1 MYGKRRFKKRLAT
14 LPSKLVL
21 LQQDVHTELGID
33 ASQMNDELLCHVLA
47 TEIELQGIEFVHGK
61 GNHKTAL
68 QRLYERAEALV
79 DKRKEYEAQLA
90 IMGERNSYSKTDPD
104 ATFMRMKEDHMQNG
118 QLKPGYNVQ
127 IAVHSEYIM
136 GVGIFPN
143 PNDTNTLIL
152 FLHHLES
159 LHASKFRYI
168 VADAGY
174 DSYEN
179 LLWLEEKGY
188 LSCIK
193 PKDYE
198 RSKQRK
204 WKTDIGKARNMEYRS
219 NEDAFICAKGRKLHY
234 SHCRKSKSKTGFTW
248 ESNVYIC
255 ESCNRCGYKSECQ
268 RYAKKRTKN
277 PTKQI
282 CITPGYDSVLQH
294 NQERILSTEGIRLRT
309 NRSIQVEGAF
319 GVLKQDFQFR
329 RLLHRGN
336 DHVRRML
343 YLLAMGFN
351 ISKLH
356 YRIQDNR
363 IHTSLFCQ
371 KEIA

>member
-1 MYGKRRFKKRLAT
+1 
-14 LPSKLVL
+14 
-21 LQQDVHTELGID
+21 
-33 ASQMNDELLCHVLA
+33 
-47 TEIELQGIEFVHGK
+47 
-61 GNHKTAL
+61 
-68 QRLYERAEALV
+68 
-79 DKRKEYEAQLA
+79 
-90 IMGERNSYSKTDPD
+90 
-104 ATFMRMKEDHMQNG
+104 MQNG
-118 QLKPGYNVQ
+118 QLKPDYNVQ

-143 PNDTNTLIL
+143 PNDTNTLIP

-159 LHASKFRYI
+159 LHTSKFRYI

-204 WKTDIGKARNMEYRS
+204 WKTDISKARNMEYLS

-234 SHCRKSKSKTGFTW
+234 SHRRKSKSKTGFTW
-248 ESNVYIC
+248 ESKVYVC
-255 ESCNRCGYKSECQ
+255 ESC
-268 RYAKKRTKN
+268 
-277 PTKQI
+277 
-282 CITPGYDSVLQH
+282 
-294 NQERILSTEGIRLRT
+294 

-336 DHVRRML
+336 DHVRKML

-351 ISKLH
+351 ISKLQH
-356 YRIQDNR
+356 RIQDNR
-363 IHTSLFCQ
+363 IHTLLFCQ
-371 KEIA
+371 KNCVSLESNPFT

>member
-1 MYGKRRFKKRLAT
+1 MYIL
-14 LPSKLVL
+14 
-21 LQQDVHTELGID
+21 
-33 ASQMNDELLCHVLA
+33 M
-47 TEIELQGIEFVHGK
+47 
-61 GNHKTAL
+61 
-68 QRLYERAEALV
+68 
-79 DKRKEYEAQLA
+79 
-90 IMGERNSYSKTDPD
+90 
-104 ATFMRMKEDHMQNG
+104 
-118 QLKPGYNVQ
+118 
-127 IAVHSEYIM
+127 IAFIL
-136 GVGIFPN
+136 FPN
-143 PNDTNTLIL
+143 PNDTNTLIP

-159 LHASKFRYI
+159 LYTSKFRYI

-204 WKTDIGKARNMEYRS
+204 WKTDISKAHNMEYLS
-219 NEDAFICAKGRKLHY
+219 KEDTFLCAKGRKLY
-234 SHCRKSKSKTGFTW
+234 FSHCRKSKSKTGFTW
-248 ESNVYIC
+248 ESKVYVC

-268 RYAKKRTKN
+268 RYAKKSTKN
-277 PTKQI
+277 PIKQI
-282 CITPGYDSVLQH
+282 CVAPRYDSVLQKSR
-294 NQERILSTEGIRLRT
+294 ERILSPEGIQLLT

-336 DHVRRML
+336 DQVRKML
-343 YLLAMGFN
+343 YLLTMGFN

-356 YRIQDNR
+356 HRIQDNR
-363 IHTSLFCQ
+363 IHT
-371 KEIA
+371 

>member
-1 MYGKRRFKKRLAT
+1 MK
-14 LPSKLVL
+14 
-21 LQQDVHTELGID
+21 
-33 ASQMNDELLCHVLA
+33 C
-47 TEIELQGIEFVHGK
+47 
-61 GNHKTAL
+61 
-68 QRLYERAEALV
+68 
-79 DKRKEYEAQLA
+79 
-90 IMGERNSYSKTDPD
+90 YSKTDPD
-104 ATFMRMKEDHMQNG
+104 ATFMRMKEDHMRNG

-136 GVGIFPN
+136 GVGVFPN
-143 PNDTNTLIL
+143 PNDTNTLIP

-159 LHASKFRYI
+159 LHTSKFRYI
-168 VADAGY
+168 VADVGY

-198 RSKQRK
+198 HSKQRK
-204 WKTDIGKARNMEYRS
+204 WKAGISKARNMEYIAE
-219 NEDAFICAKGRKLHY
+219 EDAFICAKGRKLKY
-234 SHCRKSKSKTGFTW
+234 SHIRRSKSKIGFIS
-248 ESNVYIC
+248 ENKVYVC
-255 ESCNRCGYKSECQ
+255 ESCHRCGYKLKCQ
-268 RYAKKRTKN
+268 QYAKKSTKN

-282 CITPGYDSVLQH
+282 CITPGYDSVLQK
-294 NQERILSTEGIRLRT
+294 NQERILSPEDIQLRT

-319 GVLKQDFQFR
+319 GVVNQAFQFR

-336 DHVRRML
+336 NYVRKML

-356 YRIQDNR
+356 HRIQDSR